1 MQSIKT
7 AAANVLVFKIDP
19 EWFVFITQPL
29 DYLTLQHIDVSTWVK
44 VSLDLKFKI
53 LVSSSSFSDFLNGQ
67 PEESL
72 KRQAE
77 TLKIIPDCVVCKP
90 VEVAP
95 QPFFHLIFLTLHIFH
110 RSPRFW
116 SKGTFPSNQNY
127 EIALWLLWSRH
138 FLRTSRNKLVRLC
151 AICLS
156 SLYDVNYVTPVL

>member
-29 DYLTLQHIDVSTWVK
+29 DQLTLQQIDVSTWVK

-53 LVSSSSFSDFLNGQ
+53 LVSSSSFTDFLNGQ

-72 KRQAE
+72 KRQTE

-95 QPFFHLIFLTLHIFH
+95 QPFLHFNLPNSSHFSQISSF
-110 RSPRFW
+110 SV
-116 SKGTFPSNQNY
+116 K
-127 EIALWLLWSRH
+127 RH
-138 FLRTSRNKLVRLC
+138 FSLKSKLWNSIVTSLIEALFK
-151 AICLS
+151 
-156 SLYDVNYVTPVL
+156 DVAK

>member
-7 AAANVLVFKIDP
+7 AAVNNLVFKIDP

-29 DYLTLQHIDVSTWVK
+29 DHLTLQHIDVSTWVK

-72 KRQAE
+72 KTQTE

-95 QPFFHLIFLTLHIFH
+95 QPFFHFNLPNSSHFSQISSFLVKRHFSLK
-110 RSPRFW
+110 
-116 SKGTFPSNQNY
+116 SKLWNR
-127 EIALWLLWSRH
+127 LWLLWSGH

>member
-29 DYLTLQHIDVSTWVK
+29 DHLTLQHIDVSTWVK

-72 KRQAE
+72 KRQTE
-77 TLKIIPDCVVCKP
+77 TLKSIPVCVVCKP

-95 QPFFHLIFLTLHIFH
+95 QPSFHFNLPNSSHFSQISSFLV
-110 RSPRFW
+110 
-116 SKGTFPSNQNY
+116 K
-127 EIALWLLWSRH
+127 RH
-138 FLRTSRNKLVRLC
+138 FSLKSKLWNSIVTSLIEALFK
-151 AICLS
+151 
-156 SLYDVNYVTPVL
+156 DVAK

>member
-1 MQSIKT
+1 MQSIKN
-7 AAANVLVFKIDP
+7 AAANVLEFKIDP

-29 DYLTLQHIDVSTWVK
+29 DHLTLQHIDVSTWVK

-72 KRQAE
+72 KRQTE

-95 QPFFHLIFLTLHIFH
+95 QPFFHFNLPNSSHFSQISSFLV
-110 RSPRFW
+110 
-116 SKGTFPSNQNY
+116 K
-127 EIALWLLWSRH
+127 RH
-138 FLRTSRNKLVRLC
+138 FSLKAKLWNSIVTSLIEALFK
-151 AICLS
+151 
-156 SLYDVNYVTPVL
+156 DVAK